1 MELKREGW
9 KRMEETKK
17 MNYWETNKIK
27 KGWKTKRMKYKG
39 GMAKEQNKKKTKRNG
54 IKCKIDGNELNTREK
69 EWIKGE
75 SMERELNNK
84 ERMEN

>member
-9 KRMEETKK
+9 KRMEEKKK

-39 GMAKEQNKKKTKRNG
+39 GMGKEQNKKKLKG
-54 IKCKIDGNELNTREK
+54 MELNAK
-69 EWIKGE
+69 
-75 SMERELNNK
+75 
-84 ERMEN
+84 